1 MMRGAP
7 ITVRCDCGEVEH
19 VAYGDAWRCPKCRRS
34 WNTTQ
39 IPEAEYWGIMREMR
53 RYRMQVIIAS
63 VVVALAF
70 AVVFIIVGRRF
81 LPMALLVMGLWFL
94 VYMPYWR
101 KKVRERARNLP
112 RWQLEPE

>member
-1 MMRGAP
+1 MRGAP

-19 VAYGDAWRCPKCRRS
+19 VAYGDSWSCPNCERR

-39 IPEAEYWGIMREMR
+39 IPEAEYWGIMQEMR
-53 RYRMQVIIAS
+53 RYRLQVIIAS
-63 VVVALAF
+63 VVVALVF
-70 AVVFIIVGRRF
+70 AVVFITVGRRF

-101 KKVRERARNLP
+101 KKVRRRARELP
-112 RWQLEPE
+112 RWLLEPE

>member
-1 MMRGAP
+1 MRGAP

-19 VAYGDAWRCPKCRRS
+19 VAYGDSWSCPACERR

-39 IPEAEYWGIMREMR
+39 IPEAEYWGIMHEMR
-53 RYRMQVIIAS
+53 RYRLQVIIAS
-63 VVVALAF
+63 VVVALVF
-70 AVVFIIVGRRF
+70 AVVFISVGRRF

-94 VYMPYWR
+94 VYMPHWR
-101 KKVRERARNLP
+101 KKVRRRAHDLP

>member
-70 AVVFIIVGRRF
+70 AMVFIIVGRRF

>member
-1 MMRGAP
+1 MRGAP

-70 AVVFIIVGRRF
+70 AMVFIIVGRRF